1 MTAFRILPVPQSV
14 ADQIRAKRSD
24 DHGNV
29 GIQPTRTDEPRALPC
44 RVCLEE
50 ASVGE
55 ELLLF
60 SYSPFERPV
69 PYRNVGPIFVH
80 ASGCKPYDRP
90 AIVPDLMRRRLL
102 ALRGYDAEHR
112 MIECDIVEGAVL
124 ESLIERFF
132 ANPAVAYI
140 HAHNAR
146 AGCFLCRIE
155 REGEFTGARP
165 ARVGSRALA
174 GRVKGEIQ

>member
-1 MTAFRILPVPQSV
+1 MNSFRIVPVPQSI
-14 ADQIRAKRSD
+14 ADQIRKERSD

-29 GIQPTRTDEPRALPC
+29 EIQPTRTEEPRAWPC

-55 ELLLF
+55 EMLLF

-80 ASGCKPYDRP
+80 ATACEPYDRP
-90 AIVPDLMRRRLL
+90 ATVPDLMRRRLL
-102 ALRGYDAEHR
+102 ALRGYSAQDR
-112 MIECDIVEGAVL
+112 MIECDLVEGAVL

-132 ANPAVAYI
+132 ANPDVAYI

-146 AGCFLCRIE
+146 AGCFVCRIE
-155 REGEFTGARP
+155 RAIGLRKDKVLGQR
-165 ARVGSRALA
+165 GSRSQT
-174 GRVKGEIQ
+174 GS

>member
-1 MTAFRILPVPQSV
+1 MNAFRIVPIPQSTTNR
-14 ADQIRAKRSD
+14 IREGRSD
-24 DHGNV
+24 GHGNLE
-29 GIQPTRTDEPRALPC
+29 IQPMRATEPRAMPC
-44 RVCLEE
+44 RVCLEDV
-50 ASVGE
+50 AVGE
-55 ELLLF
+55 EVFLF

-80 ASGCKPYDRP
+80 ASGCKLYDRP

-155 REGEFTGARP
+155 REAENSP
-165 ARVGSRALA
+165 ALGPLV
-174 GRVKGEIQ
+174 

>member
-1 MTAFRILPVPQSV
+1 MVRSSQNRSTHLVGATPLPRRLTMTAFRILPVPPSV

-69 PYRNVGPIFVH
+69 PYRNVVPIF
-80 ASGCKPYDRP
+80 
-90 AIVPDLMRRRLL
+90 
-102 ALRGYDAEHR
+102 
-112 MIECDIVEGAVL
+112 
-124 ESLIERFF
+124 
-132 ANPAVAYI
+132 
-140 HAHNAR
+140 
-146 AGCFLCRIE
+146 
-155 REGEFTGARP
+155 
-165 ARVGSRALA
+165 
-174 GRVKGEIQ
+174 